1 MSSITESTLASPSS
15 VPDSVRAQKHHSQLM
30 HRIGMCVDNIKP
42 YILHFVMVLGVTA
55 YVFIGAYTI
64 RHIEATKT
72 GFITKADRILENV
85 GRTRHHDQPPPQY
98 ERVTERFKRKTNLH
112 RARKCVQIAM
122 KRLASGE
129 CDPNNLISPTHPV
142 FLELDEC
149 YKRDVQEKVKRAMND
164 AEAETATPIV
174 EPLQSKNSTTTEW
187 EYWSLKD
194 SILFCFTV
202 ITTIGYGN
210 VAPQTFN
217 GQLFVIIYGLI
228 GVPFAMLVI
237 ANLGKFLAE
246 LLKAINKKMYKCAR
260 AFFCCR
266 RASKQTLLPKID
278 ENANECSE
286 EVEET
291 VQSGAIGLF
300 LAFIIYN
307 ILGSIIIS
315 SYEPEMDF
323 FKAIYFNFVTLT
335 TIGLGDIIPQSGE
348 YLAFTLLYVALGL
361 ALTSIAIEI
370 AADYLKKLHYFGR
383 KIDNVAQVT
392 IWFGS
397 QKLTMK
403 QLVRNLGDQFNLPV
417 NEMDE
422 LNLEKFVDDAIKVET
437 GEIPTLRNPNAIRPI
452 FITDF
457 KNPFKQGR
465 VLYVDEDDRSSSGIY
480 TADVNSLSRHQN
492 ADDDP
497 HYQYQPLV

>member
-1 MSSITESTLASPSS
+1 MVANRRHVHFFSHETNK
-15 VPDSVRAQKHHSQLM
+15 V
-30 HRIGMCVDNIKP
+30 KP
-42 YILHFVMVLGVTA
+42 YILHFIMVLGVTA
-55 YVFIGAYTI
+55 YVILGAYTI

-72 GFITKADRILENV
+72 GFITKHDRIMENV
-85 GRTRHHDQPPPQY
+85 GRRHHEQQVQY
-98 ERVTERFKRKTNLH
+98 EKPITERVKRKTNLH
-112 RARKCVQIAM
+112 RARKCVQLAM
-122 KRLASGE
+122 RRLASGE
-129 CDPNNLISPTHPV
+129 CDPNGLVDPNHPV
-142 FLELDEC
+142 FIELDEC
-149 YKRDVQEKVKRAMND
+149 YKRDVTEKVKRAMID
-164 AEAETATPIV
+164 AEV
-174 EPLQSKNSTTTEW
+174 ENENFKLQQQQLRNTTTTEW

-246 LLKAINKKMYKCAR
+246 LLKCINKKMYKCAST
-260 AFFCCR
+260 FICCR
-266 RASKQTLLPKID
+266 AQSKQALLPKID
-278 ENANECSE
+278 ENANEFSE
-286 EVEET
+286 IPEES
-291 VQSGAIGLF
+291 VQSGAIGL
-300 LAFIIYN
+300 LVAFIIYN

-315 SYEPEMDF
+315 TYEPEMDF

-348 YLAFTLLYVALGL
+348 YLAFTLVYVALGL

-437 GEIPTLRNPNAIRPI
+437 GEIETLRNPNAIRPI

-465 VLYVDEDDRSSSGIY
+465 VLYVDEDDRSSSGVY
-480 TADVNSLSRHQN
+480 TDDRRSLSRQHY
-492 ADDDP
+492 ADEDESQY
-497 HYQYQPLV
+497 HYQPLV

>member
-1 MSSITESTLASPSS
+1 MTDPKI
-15 VPDSVRAQKHHSQLM
+15 
-30 HRIGMCVDNIKP
+30 NIKP

-260 AFFCCR
+260 
-266 RASKQTLLPKID
+266 
-278 ENANECSE
+278 
-286 EVEET
+286 
-291 VQSGAIGLF
+291 
-300 LAFIIYN
+300 
-307 ILGSIIIS
+307 
-315 SYEPEMDF
+315 
-323 FKAIYFNFVTLT
+323 
-335 TIGLGDIIPQSGE
+335 
-348 YLAFTLLYVALGL
+348 
-361 ALTSIAIEI
+361 
-370 AADYLKKLHYFGR
+370 
-383 KIDNVAQVT
+383 
-392 IWFGS
+392 
-397 QKLTMK
+397 
-403 QLVRNLGDQFNLPV
+403 
-417 NEMDE
+417 
-422 LNLEKFVDDAIKVET
+422 
-437 GEIPTLRNPNAIRPI
+437 
-452 FITDF
+452 
-457 KNPFKQGR
+457 
-465 VLYVDEDDRSSSGIY
+465 
-480 TADVNSLSRHQN
+480 
-492 ADDDP
+492 
-497 HYQYQPLV
+497 